1 MILGNGVGSDSTEV
15 EMFTEKVNVL
25 KLHCQALWQ
34 HHDGQLCSLHVKKL
48 MRMWSDYN
56 MFTVTILIY
65 GSLENGGDSH
75 LKNQYAYC
83 LSATHYIYSFS
94 E

>member
-1 MILGNGVGSDSTEV
+1 
-15 EMFTEKVNVL
+15 
-25 KLHCQALWQ
+25 
-34 HHDGQLCSLHVKKL
+34 
-48 MRMWSDYN
+48 MWSDYN

-94 E
+94 K